1 MGLCESLLLLSVSGC
16 EKSWG
21 ERSCVWLGGCAIG
34 RGAEGEIGDMLCL
47 RIGEMFDQKMLQ
59 AFRQASTMIQES
71 LNLSQVPSP
80 DGCLV
85 YF

>member
-1 MGLCESLLLLSVSGC
+1 MRGHVYGWVSL
-16 EKSWG
+16 
-21 ERSCVWLGGCAIG
+21 RLGKFKVGCAIG
-34 RGAEGEIGDMLCL
+34 SGLSERLCERIGVMLCL
-47 RIGEMFDQKMLQ
+47 RLGEKFNQKMLQ